1 MARGSTFV
9 LAGAV
14 ALAAAGGQVFSQ
26 QGVERDIPTTAPAPA
41 GPVPNAP
48 KAPIP
53 DGFTEIFN
61 GKDTIGWHVSRT
73 NHHGT
78 MPLFRVLDGILV
90 GTQDPPGK
98 GGILLTDKKY
108 KNVEVF
114 LEIKPDWGCDGGLFL
129 RSSEAGEAYQVT
141 LDYLPG
147 GGMGGIYG
155 ERLTGVGG
163 PPPPA
168 NLTPELR
175 AARAEEFRTRNDAWQ
190 KAWKREE
197 WNTVR
202 ARIEGDVPHITVW
215 INGELVTDF
224 TDNAN
229 HAKDGATD
237 GMLAIQM
244 HYSNDTTKRWVPGGF
259 WRWRTIAVKELP

>member
-1 MARGSTFV
+1 MPRCSTLV
-9 LAGAV
+9 LAGAM
-14 ALAAAGGQVFSQ
+14 ALASAAGPLLAR
-26 QGVERDIPTTAPAPA
+26 QGAERGVPATPPAPA

-53 DGFTEIFN
+53 EGFTQIFN
-61 GKDTIGWHVSRT
+61 GKDTAGWHVSRT

-129 RSSEAGEAYQVT
+129 RSSEAGEAYQVM

-147 GGMGGIYG
+147 GNIGGVYG
-155 ERLTGVGG
+155 ERLQGVS
-163 PPPPA
+163 
-168 NLTPELR
+168 
-175 AARAEEFRTRNDAWQ
+175 AASAQAWQ

-202 ARIEGDVPHITVW
+202 ARIE
-215 INGELVTDF
+215 
-224 TDNAN
+224 
-229 HAKDGATD
+229 
-237 GMLAIQM
+237 
-244 HYSNDTTKRWVPGGF
+244 
-259 WRWRTIAVKELP
+259 